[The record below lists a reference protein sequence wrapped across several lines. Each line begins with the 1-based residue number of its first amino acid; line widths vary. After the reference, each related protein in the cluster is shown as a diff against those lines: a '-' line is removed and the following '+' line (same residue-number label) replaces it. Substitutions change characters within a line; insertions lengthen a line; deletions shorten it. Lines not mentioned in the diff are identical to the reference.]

1 MSNKEDIIKIFTII
15 IAIEIVFCIASLSTF
30 PNLRKYKE
38 KYFDS
43 CDTLKEKVK
52 KLNPYYNTVLSFG
65 ILFNIFSISIFIL
78 CFCSCSEE
86 VVITFLFFLF
96 ENILNFI
103 QWCVTL
109 AVIVKLKSIKNESGL
124 DLCISKIYNLFER
137 AKTSLILISFNTLFN
152 LIFFIIGIVS
162 EYKFE
167 DEKFFLIF
175 FFELYFNIIMFA
187 YLPKESDYKKEKLN
201 YLYELEKE
209 LSNSKNIN
217 QSLLGIE
224 VIIFIILFLN

>member
-1 MSNKEDIIKIFTII
+1 MSNKEDIIKMFAII

-30 PNLRKYKE
+30 PNLRKYEE

-65 ILFNIFSISIFIL
+65 ILFNIFSIPIFFL
-78 CFCSCSEE
+78 CFCPCSCSCSEE
-86 VVITFLFFLF
+86 LVITFLFFLF

-103 QWCVTL
+103 QWSVTL
-109 AVIVKLKSIKNESGL
+109 AVIVKLKNIKNESGL

-152 LIFFIIGIVS
+152 LIFFFIGIIFKH
-162 EYKFE
+162 ELE
-167 DEKFFLIF
+167 AQAF
-175 FFELYFNIIMFA
+175 FFFNVF
-187 YLPKESDYKKEKLN
+187 
-201 YLYELEKE
+201 
-209 LSNSKNIN
+209 
-217 QSLLGIE
+217 
-224 VIIFIILFLN
+224 F